1 MRKYWFI
8 LILFI
13 FPLDN
18 FAQTTD
24 IRHTYNLDLTLP
36 NSMSNKAFE
45 DIMQGLVNASTY
57 YQYTFKNGF
66 NLGAGIRYAYFT
78 INEFRVPE
86 PVSGGLHSGAAFL
99 KLGWQ
104 KFFNETL
111 ALDFGVKAG
120 YSQNYFL
127 TNLNDSIGAN
137 PFQVNAIYAEPTLSL
152 ILMADERTSF
162 RFYLGYGMQDF
173 VFLPSMLGLSTNGGY
188 VGDKIK
194 SKSGYL
200 LFGFGFSFY
209 FSNKQE

>member
-8 LILFI
+8 FILVI
-13 FPLDN
+13 FSLRN
-18 FAQTTD
+18 YAQTTD
-24 IRHTYNLDLTLP
+24 IRHTYNIELSLP

-57 YQYTFKNGF
+57 YQYSFKNGL
-66 NLGAGIRYAYFT
+66 NLGAGVRYSYFT

-99 KLGWQ
+99 KFGWQ
-104 KFFNETL
+104 KFYNETL

-120 YSQNYFL
+120 YNQNYFL
-127 TNLNDSIGAN
+127 TNLNDSIGVN
-137 PFQVNAIYAEPTLSL
+137 PFQVNAIYAEPALGL
-152 ILMADERTSF
+152 ILMADERTSY
-162 RFYLGYGMQDF
+162 RFYLGYGIQDF

-188 VGDKIK
+188 VGEKVE

-209 FSNKQE
+209 FSNKQK